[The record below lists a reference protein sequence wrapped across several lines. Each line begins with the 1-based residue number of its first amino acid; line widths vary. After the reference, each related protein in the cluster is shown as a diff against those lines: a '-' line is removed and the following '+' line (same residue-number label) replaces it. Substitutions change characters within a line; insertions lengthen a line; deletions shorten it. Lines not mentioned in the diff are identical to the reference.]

1 MKKSNKKPKIN
12 TDSSQSNSTNLLLCD
27 VNLWG
32 DLINKPIL
40 RYYNSEGQLV
50 CDKSTLNLK

>member
-1 MKKSNKKPKIN
+1 MKHRSKNNSKPA
-12 TDSSQSNSTNLLLCD
+12 NSTNLLLCA

-40 RYYNSEGQLV
+40 RYYNSKGELV
-50 CDKSTLNLK
+50 CDKSKNY